1 MFVMCKLRLLEETR
15 GTSQL
20 LLLYRKMRR
29 EMLTELSFEGDDYYR
44 LFDLLI
50 DAAGKEWSESPTIM
64 LDGKR
69 RSLHSA
75 AAMISKELGYQSD
88 LLGRHQEKVDSQ
100 LSKEQRGYGRTA
112 RNLVNRAHENA
123 SASMHRLAASHAV
136 AAH

>member
-1 MFVMCKLRLLEETR
+1 MRL
-15 GTSQL
+15 
-20 LLLYRKMRR
+20 
-29 EMLTELSFEGDDYYR
+29 EMSKELSFEGADYYQ

-69 RSLHSA
+69 RSLYSA

>member
-1 MFVMCKLRLLEETR
+1 MLVMWKLRVPQETR
-15 GTSQL
+15 GSSQL
-20 LLLYRKMRR
+20 LFYRKVRR
-29 EMLTELSFEGDDYYR
+29 EMSTELSFEGDDYYR

-50 DAAGKEWSESPTIM
+50 DAAGKEWSESPTII
-64 LDGKR
+64 LDGRR

-100 LSKEQRGYGRTA
+100 FSKEQRGYGRTA
-112 RNLVNRAHENA
+112 QNLVNRAHENA
-123 SASMHRLAASHAV
+123 SASMHRLAGSYAV

>member
-1 MFVMCKLRLLEETR
+1 M
-15 GTSQL
+15 S
-20 LLLYRKMRR
+20 
-29 EMLTELSFEGDDYYR
+29 TELNFEGDDYYR

-50 DAAGKEWSESPTIM
+50 DAAGREWSESPSIM

-69 RSLHSA
+69 QSLYSA
-75 AAMISKELGYQSD
+75 AAMISKALGYQSD

-123 SASMHRLAASHAV
+123 AASMHRLAASHAV

>member
-1 MFVMCKLRLLEETR
+1 
-15 GTSQL
+15 
-20 LLLYRKMRR
+20 
-29 EMLTELSFEGDDYYR
+29 MLTELSFEDNDYYQ

-64 LDGKR
+64 LDGKQ

-75 AAMISKELGYQSD
+75 AAMISKGLGYQRD
-88 LLGRHQEKVDSQ
+88 LLCRHQEKVDSQ

-112 RNLVNRAHENA
+112 HNLVNRAHENA
-123 SASMHRLAASHAV
+123 SATMHRLAASHAV

>member
-1 MFVMCKLRLLEETR
+1 VAL
-15 GTSQL
+15 SVVVY
-20 LLLYRKMRR
+20 YRKVRR

-50 DAAGKEWSESPTIM
+50 DAAGKEWSESPTII
-64 LDGKR
+64 LDGRR

-100 LSKEQRGYGRTA
+100 FSRAQRGYGRTA
-112 RNLVNRAHENA
+112 HNLVHRAHENA
-123 SASMHRLAASHAV
+123 SASMHRLAGSHA
-136 AAH
+136 AAAR

>member
-1 MFVMCKLRLLEETR
+1 MLVMWKLHLPQETC
-15 GTSQL
+15 GGSQL
-20 LLLYRKMRR
+20 FFYRKVRR
-29 EMLTELSFEGDDYYR
+29 KMSTELSFEGDDYYR

-75 AAMISKELGYQSD
+75 AAMISKELGYQRD
-88 LLGRHQEKVDSQ
+88 LLCRHQEKVDSQ

-112 RNLVNRAHENA
+112 HNLVNRAHENA
-123 SASMHRLAASHAV
+123 SASMRRLAASHAV

>member
-1 MFVMCKLRLLEETR
+1 MWKRRLLEETR
-15 GTSQL
+15 GTLQL
-20 LLLYRKMRR
+20 LLFCRKMRR
-29 EMLTELSFEGDDYYR
+29 EMLTELSFEGDDYYQ

-75 AAMISKELGYQSD
+75 AAMISKELGYQRD

-112 RNLVNRAHENA
+112 YNLVNRAHENA
-123 SASMHRLAASHAV
+123 SASMHRLSASHAV

>member
-1 MFVMCKLRLLEETR
+1 
-15 GTSQL
+15 
-20 LLLYRKMRR
+20 
-29 EMLTELSFEGDDYYR
+29 MLTELSFEGDDYYR

-50 DAAGKEWSESPTIM
+50 DAAEIEWLESPTIM

-75 AAMISKELGYQSD
+75 AAMISKELGYQRD
-88 LLGRHQEKVDSQ
+88 LLGRHQEKVDSR

-112 RNLVNRAHENA
+112 HNLVNRAHENA
-123 SASMHRLAASHAV
+123 SASIHRLAASHAV

>member
-1 MFVMCKLRLLEETR
+1 M
-15 GTSQL
+15 S
-20 LLLYRKMRR
+20 
-29 EMLTELSFEGDDYYR
+29 TELSFEGDDYYR

-50 DAAGKEWSESPTIM
+50 DAAGKEWSESPTII
-64 LDGKR
+64 LDGRR

-100 LSKEQRGYGRTA
+100 FSKEQRGYGRTA
-112 RNLVNRAHENA
+112 HNLVHRAHENA
-123 SASMHRLAASHAV
+123 SASMHRLAGSYAV

>member
-1 MFVMCKLRLLEETR
+1 
-15 GTSQL
+15 
-20 LLLYRKMRR
+20 
-29 EMLTELSFEGDDYYR
+29 MLTELSFEGDDYYR

-50 DAAGKEWSESPTIM
+50 DAAGKKWSESPSIM

-100 LSKEQRGYGRTA
+100 FSKEQRGYGRTA
-112 RNLVNRAHENA
+112 HNLVNRAHENA
-123 SASMHRLAASHAV
+123 SASMHRLAGSHAL

>member
-1 MFVMCKLRLLEETR
+1 MDSK
-15 GTSQL
+15 
-20 LLLYRKMRR
+20 
-29 EMLTELSFEGDDYYR
+29 ELSFEGNDYYR

-50 DAAGKEWSESPTIM
+50 DATGKEWSEYPSIM

-69 RSLHSA
+69 QSLLNA
-75 AAMISKELGYQSD
+75 AAMISKELGYERD
-88 LLGRHQEKVDSQ
+88 LLARHQEKVDSQ
-100 LSKEQRGYGRTA
+100 FSKEQRGYGRTA